1 VTKGARAFRRAFA
14 LTALVVCVVGGV
26 TAGVWWRLSAADRAL
41 VATVHRGTLTAVLT
55 TTGTL
60 KPIQSITYRSP
71 LAGREAEIVELAP
84 EGGHAK
90 AGDLVALLDTTELQ
104 RDLSRAKQDVQQ
116 ARMDVVVAEIE
127 KQEADAAVKG
137 VAEGEGA
144 LAVAEARTRLQ
155 AAERKAVRLR
165 QEYAQL
171 KPLLERGFI
180 TREEL
185 KRTEDELEQA
195 EQDLA
200 LAKKR
205 DDVAAGLTH
214 PRETQHA
221 SLQLA
226 QKQSQLENARSRA
239 IEADGRLHALNEQI
253 EHCRIVARRPGIVVY
268 EEVLGANPRRK
279 IHIGDR
285 VTASQGLITI
295 PEVNRML
302 LEASVSEA
310 DMRRVHAGQR
320 ATVRVEAFPDRRL
333 AGTVARVGT
342 LARASADRPFDEKR
356 FDLIVELDAPDA
368 DLRPEMTARAD
379 VLIGT
384 RANVVLA
391 PINAVFD
398 DNGAMV
404 AHVRGRTGLATRP
417 VEVGETDGVSIE
429 IVKGLDDGDDVM
441 LSAPARA
448 SGSRDAQPR

>member
-1 VTKGARAFRRAFA
+1 VKARVLYTSLALFA
-14 LTALVVCVVGGV
+14 ITALG
-26 TAGVWWRLSAADRAL
+26 AGVWWRLSAADRTL
-41 VATVHRGTLTAVLT
+41 VATVHRGTLTALLT

-84 EGGHAK
+84 EGLHVE
-90 AGDLVALLDTTELQ
+90 AGDLVAQLDTTELQ

-127 KQEADAAVKG
+127 KQEAEAAVKG
-137 VAEGEGA
+137 VTDGEGA
-144 LAVAEARTRLQ
+144 LAVAEARTKLQ
-155 AAERKAVRLR
+155 AVERKAARLR

-171 KPLLERGFI
+171 APLLERGFI

-200 LAKKR
+200 LVKKR
-205 DDVAAGLTH
+205 ADVTVDLTH

-226 QKQSQLENARSRA
+226 QKQSQLENARTRA
-239 IEADGRLHALNEQI
+239 IEADARLQTLNEQI
-253 EHCRIVARRPGIVVY
+253 ANCRIVARGPGIVIY

-295 PEVNRML
+295 PEVKRML

-310 DMRRVHAGQR
+310 DMRRVHPGQR

-333 AGTVARVGT
+333 AGAVARVGT

-379 VLIGT
+379 ILIGT
-384 RANVVLA
+384 RAGVLLA

-398 DNGAMV
+398 DKGAMV
-404 AHVRGRTGLATRP
+404 AHVRGRAGLETRGL
-417 VEVGETDGVSIE
+417 EIGETDGVTIE
-429 IVKGLDDGDDVM
+429 IVKGLADGDEVM
-441 LSAPARA
+441 LSAPVRA
-448 SGSRDAQPR
+448 AGSPDAQPR